1 MAFLK
6 KKTPHRYHFEI
17 IPTRCEGVMAG
28 PAQAS
33 VVCESGTK
41 ISYTEPSTLGADG
54 KARFSS
60 VMRMTSTI
68 HKVENTLLP
77 KEYKFKVQVIRE
89 SQQHGGIHFH
99 HGANHQRRKTVAR
112 TKLNLAEFCTLSST
126 AAAQIVDV
134 PLTPHG
140 SLTLSIRAVWLQNWK
155 KTKSSR
161 SGGTS
166 ENESETDFSSIAGS
180 DHSGGS
186 LEARHAAVEGDNSS
200 SSNPADLPMGGG
212 VLPPPV
218 KKTDRTSSADLSSLA
233 DYHLRINSM
242 NARQA
247 AAAAA
252 IAASIVAGNRGSGSS
267 DGRLRDALTARIVP
281 KDSSAAA
288 PVAVGATGLAGRG
301 SNELLV
307 ASSAVAAS
315 ANRLGRR
322 RMFGGQS
329 ERSMIAPILEGEE
342 ASSGTAAATGSHDG
356 SSESLEREKALSAE
370 ALRKHIAATSGDS
383 FISSGG
389 CSSRLAGGSAAS
401 NSSSPPRVRPASQ
414 RQRSGSSELPDSV
427 MSSVCEDGRH
437 GNMHKAPH
445 GHLPQ
450 WMWPFA
456 KDDAAAKEVTTDE
469 LMRQIG
475 ASGNDAAKLQQLCRG
490 LLCERNDWR
499 FKATQWEKT
508 AAAMQE
514 QARTAAAAAAAAAV
528 GAGEAGSGQS
538 TA

>member
-1 MAFLK
+1 M
-6 KKTPHRYHFEI
+6 
-17 IPTRCEGVMAG
+17 
-28 PAQAS
+28 PA
-33 VVCESGTK
+33 
-41 ISYTEPSTLGADG
+41 
-54 KARFSS
+54 
-60 VMRMTSTI
+60 
-68 HKVENTLLP
+68 
-77 KEYKFKVQVIRE
+77 
-89 SQQHGGIHFH
+89 
-99 HGANHQRRKTVAR
+99 
-112 TKLNLAEFCTLSST
+112 
-126 AAAQIVDV
+126 
-134 PLTPHG
+134 
-140 SLTLSIRAVWLQNWK
+140 
-155 KTKSSR
+155 
-161 SGGTS
+161 
-166 ENESETDFSSIAGS
+166 
-180 DHSGGS
+180 
-186 LEARHAAVEGDNSS
+186 
-200 SSNPADLPMGGG
+200 ADLQLCHCCCVCCCSIGGG

-499 FKATQWEKT
+499 FKATQVRGRLTT
-508 AAAMQE
+508 AAACKFIE
-514 QARTAAAAAAAAAV
+514 VVACLCYQAVQYHNLYETSAAAAHVAASAALLLPILCMLPALP
-528 GAGEAGSGQS
+528 AHCSTSTPLYQCRQS
-538 TA
+538 V